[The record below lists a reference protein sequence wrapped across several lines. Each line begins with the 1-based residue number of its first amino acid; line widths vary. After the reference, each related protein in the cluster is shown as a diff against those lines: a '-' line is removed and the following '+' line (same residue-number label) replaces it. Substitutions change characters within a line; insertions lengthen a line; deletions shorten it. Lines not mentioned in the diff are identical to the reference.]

1 MKHLKMK
8 KIFGVLLS
16 CILLFAVCM
25 LPAAAGN
32 MIGRVD
38 TATSPLRVRTG
49 PGTTHGLVYSNNVL
63 VQIPK
68 GDYITILDTVPCDDS
83 SASSN
88 PIWYYMTAKFNG
100 ATVKG
105 YVSAT
110 YVTIIDDGSEEGGG
124 QEPGVD
130 EGQVSGG
137 TADLSEVPD
146 IYKPY
151 LAGIMARHPNWKFEF
166 FYTGLDWNT
175 VIKNETTL
183 GRSLT
188 SRTRDG
194 YRSKMLGA
202 YNPATGE
209 YIAQD
214 GSSWFQAADEVVEYY
229 MDPRNSMTDARI
241 FQFERLSYEA
251 GVQTLSGI
259 QNILKGSFMENATIL
274 TDDGR
279 RVTYAQAIMEAA
291 QTSGASP
298 YHLAARIIQE
308 VGRNG
313 SGSTSGTYVGK
324 DGTSYA
330 GYYNFYN
337 IGASS
342 SADPIATGLSWA
354 KGGTTYNRP
363 WTSPYKS
370 IVGGAQYIARN
381 YINEGQDTQYLQKF
395 DVESEYNGLYWHQ
408 YMTNIEAA
416 YSESNTMYKNYV
428 QSGLLESEIIFKI
441 PVYNNMPVVCHLPDF
456 ATGDVRGNRRGDAN
470 DDGSVSAADY
480 AIVKDA
486 AVEFDYIA
494 TDGNTFIARDVND
507 DGAIDAFD
515 AAELDLIIH
524 GLK

>member
-1 MKHLKMK
+1 
-8 KIFGVLLS
+8 
-16 CILLFAVCM
+16 
-25 LPAAAGN
+25 
-32 MIGRVD
+32 
-38 TATSPLRVRTG
+38 
-49 PGTTHGLVYSNNVL
+49 
-63 VQIPK
+63 
-68 GDYITILDTVPCDDS
+68 
-83 SASSN
+83 
-88 PIWYYMTAKFNG
+88 
-100 ATVKG
+100 
-105 YVSAT
+105 
-110 YVTIIDDGSEEGGG
+110 
-124 QEPGVD
+124 
-130 EGQVSGG
+130 
-137 TADLSEVPD
+137 
-146 IYKPY
+146 
-151 LAGIMARHPNWKFEF
+151 MA
-166 FYTGLDWNT
+166 
-175 VIKNETTL
+175 
-183 GRSLT
+183 
-188 SRTRDG
+188 
-194 YRSKMLGA
+194 GA
-202 YNPATGE
+202 YNPATGQ

-214 GSSWFQAADEVVEYY
+214 GSSWFQAANEVVEYY

-251 GVQTLSGI
+251 GVQTISGV

-274 TDDGR
+274 TDDNR
-279 RVTYAQAIMEAA
+279 RITYAQAIMEAA
-291 QTSGASP
+291 QISGASP

-308 VGRNG
+308 VGRSG

-330 GYYNFYN
+330 GIYNFYN

-354 KGGTTYNRP
+354 KSGTTYNRP

-441 PVYNNMPVVCHLPDF
+441 PVYNNMPTVRHLPDF
-456 ATGDVRGNRRGDAN
+456 ATGDVQGNRRGDAN
-470 DDGSVSAADY
+470 DDGSVTAADY

-486 AVEFDYIA
+486 AVAFDYVA

-515 AAELDLIIH
+515 AAELDLIIN

>member
-1 MKHLKMK
+1 MKHLKIK
-8 KIFGVLLS
+8 KIFGVLLA
-16 CILLFAVCM
+16 CTLLVAVCM
-25 LPAAAGN
+25 LPAAAGDV
-32 MIGRVD
+32 IGRVD
-38 TATSPLRVRTG
+38 TESSPLRVRSG
-49 PGTTHGLVYSNNVL
+49 PGTSHGLVYSNGVL

-88 PIWYYMTAKFNG
+88 PTWYYMTAEFNG

-110 YVTIIDDGSEEGGG
+110 YVTIVDDGSEEGG
-124 QEPGVD
+124 D
-130 EGQVSGG
+130 EGQVPGG
-137 TADLSEVPD
+137 DTDLSD
-146 IYKPY
+146 IPAIYRPY
-151 LAGIMARHPNWKFEF
+151 LAGIIARHPNWKFEF

-175 VIKNETTL
+175 VIKNETVL

-188 SRTRDG
+188 SRTRAG
-194 YRSKMLGA
+194 YRSQMAGA
-202 YNPATGE
+202 YDPETGQ

-214 GSSWFQAADEVVEYY
+214 GSSWFQAANAVVEYY

-251 GVQTLSGI
+251 GVQTLSGV
-259 QNILKGSFMENATIL
+259 QTILKGSFMENTTIL
-274 TDDGR
+274 TDDNR
-279 RVTYAQAIMEAA
+279 RITYAQAIMEAA
-291 QTSGASP
+291 QVSGASP

-308 VGRNG
+308 VGRSG

-330 GYYNFYN
+330 GIYNFYN

-354 KGGTTYNRP
+354 ESGTTYNRP

-416 YSESNTMYKNYV
+416 YSESNTMYKNYL

-441 PVYNNMPVVCHLPDF
+441 PVYNNMPTVRHLPDF
-456 ATGDVRGNRRGDAN
+456 VTGDVQGNRRGDAN

-480 AIVKDA
+480 AIVKEA
-486 AVEFDYIA
+486 AVAFDYVT

-515 AAELDLIIH
+515 AAELSLIVN
-524 GLK
+524 GVK

>member
-1 MKHLKMK
+1 MKYLKLK
-8 KIFGVLLS
+8 KIFGVFLA
-16 CILLFAVCM
+16 CALLFVVCM

-32 MIGRVD
+32 MIGCVD
-38 TATSPLRVRTG
+38 TASSPLRVRSG
-49 PGTTHGLVYSNNVL
+49 PGTTHSLVYSNGVL

-88 PIWYYMTAKFNG
+88 PTWYYMTAEFNG

-110 YVTIIDDGSEEGGG
+110 YVTIVDDGSEEGGG
-124 QEPGVD
+124 D
-130 EGQVSGG
+130 EGQVPGG
-137 TADLSEVPD
+137 DTDLSD
-146 IYKPY
+146 IPAIYRPY
-151 LAGIMARHPNWKFEF
+151 LAGIIARHPNWKFEF

-175 VIKNETTL
+175 VIKNETVL

-194 YRSKMLGA
+194 YRSKMAGA

-214 GSSWFQAADEVVEYY
+214 GSSWFQAANEVVEYY

-251 GVQTLSGI
+251 GMQTISGV

-274 TDDGR
+274 TDDNR
-279 RVTYAQAIMEAA
+279 RITYAQAIMEAA
-291 QTSGASP
+291 QISGASP

-308 VGRNG
+308 VGRSG

-330 GYYNFYN
+330 GIYNFYN

-342 SADPIATGLSWA
+342 GSDPIANGLSWA
-354 KGGTTYNRP
+354 KSGTTYNRP

-441 PVYNNMPVVCHLPDF
+441 PVYNNMPTVRHLPDF
-456 ATGDVRGNRRGDAN
+456 ATGDVQGNRRGDAN
-470 DDGSVSAADY
+470 DDGSVTAADY

-486 AVEFDYIA
+486 AVAFDYVA

-515 AAELDLIIH
+515 AAELDLIIN